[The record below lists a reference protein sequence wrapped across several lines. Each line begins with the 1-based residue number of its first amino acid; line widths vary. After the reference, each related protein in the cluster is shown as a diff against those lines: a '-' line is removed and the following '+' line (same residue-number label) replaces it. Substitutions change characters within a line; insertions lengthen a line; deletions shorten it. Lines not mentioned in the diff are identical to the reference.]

1 VRKVRFLEPMTAA
14 ILSNNRIYAPF
25 GMAGGEPAA
34 KGRNLVVRADGTV
47 EELGHIGKVDM
58 QAGDTFIV
66 ETPGGGGY
74 GRVDGSPS
82 TRTSS
87 NREPS

>member
-1 VRKVRFLEPMTAA
+1 MTAA
-14 ILSNNRIYAPF
+14 ILSNNRIYASF

-34 KGRNLVVRADGTV
+34 KGRNLVVRVDGTV

-58 QAGDTFIV
+58 QAGDVFVI

-74 GRVDGSPS
+74 G
-82 TRTSS
+82 TR
-87 NREPS
+87 